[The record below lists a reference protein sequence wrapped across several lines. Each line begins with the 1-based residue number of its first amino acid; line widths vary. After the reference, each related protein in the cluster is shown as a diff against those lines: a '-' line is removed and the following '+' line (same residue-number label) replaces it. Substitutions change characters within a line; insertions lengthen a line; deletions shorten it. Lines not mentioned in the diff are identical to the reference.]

1 MSSSLIVGTR
11 EKRFCFLSA
20 GSRGEQFYRRKQK
33 MLDNYFPVLMF
44 IAIGLAIGVAPMVMG
59 RFIAPNRPDPQKLS
73 PYECGFDA
81 FEEARMRFDV
91 RYYLIAILFILFDLE
106 VAFLLPWASI
116 VKELAGNEAVRLFG
130 FYEMFVFLGI
140 LVIGYVY
147 VWRKGALDW
156 E

>member
-1 MSSSLIVGTR
+1 
-11 EKRFCFLSA
+11 
-20 GSRGEQFYRRKQK
+20 

-44 IAIGLAIGVAPMVMG
+44 IAIGLAVGIGPMVMG

-81 FEEARMRFDV
+81 FEDARMRFDV

-116 VKELAGNEAVRLFG
+116 VKELAGSEAIRLFG

>member
-1 MSSSLIVGTR
+1 
-11 EKRFCFLSA
+11 
-20 GSRGEQFYRRKQK
+20 
-33 MLDNYFPVLMF
+33 MLNNYFPVLMF
-44 IAIGLAIGVAPMVMG
+44 IAIGLFIGIAPMVSG
-59 RFIAPNRPDPQKLS
+59 RLLGPSRPDPQKLS

-116 VKELAGNEAVRLFG
+116 VKELAGTESVRLFG

>member
-1 MSSSLIVGTR
+1 
-11 EKRFCFLSA
+11 
-20 GSRGEQFYRRKQK
+20 
-33 MLDNYFPVLMF
+33 MLENYFPVLMF
-44 IAIGLAIGVAPMVMG
+44 IAIGLAIGIAPMVMG

-140 LVIGYVY
+140 LVVGYVY

>member
-1 MSSSLIVGTR
+1 
-11 EKRFCFLSA
+11 
-20 GSRGEQFYRRKQK
+20 

-140 LVIGYVY
+140 LVVGYVY

>member
-1 MSSSLIVGTR
+1 
-11 EKRFCFLSA
+11 
-20 GSRGEQFYRRKQK
+20 

>member
-1 MSSSLIVGTR
+1 
-11 EKRFCFLSA
+11 
-20 GSRGEQFYRRKQK
+20 

-44 IAIGLAIGVAPMVMG
+44 IAIGLSIGVLPMVLG
-59 RFIAPNRPDPQKLS
+59 RLLAPNRPDPQKIS
-73 PYECGFDA
+73 PYECGFEP

-116 VKELAGNEAVRLFG
+116 VKELAGTESVRLFG

>member
-1 MSSSLIVGTR
+1 
-11 EKRFCFLSA
+11 
-20 GSRGEQFYRRKQK
+20 

-44 IAIGLAIGVAPMVMG
+44 IVIGLSIGVAPMVLG
-59 RFIAPNRPDPQKLS
+59 RLLAPNRPDPQKLT

-116 VKELAGNEAVRLFG
+116 VKELAGAESVRLFG

>member
-1 MSSSLIVGTR
+1 
-11 EKRFCFLSA
+11 
-20 GSRGEQFYRRKQK
+20 
-33 MLDNYFPVLMF
+33 MLNNYFPVLLF
-44 IAIGLAIGVAPMVMG
+44 IAVGLAVGVAPMVLG
-59 RFIAPNRPDPQKLS
+59 RLLGPHRPDPQKLT
-73 PYECGFDA
+73 PYECGFEP

-147 VWRKGALDW
+147 VWKKGALDW

>member
-1 MSSSLIVGTR
+1 
-11 EKRFCFLSA
+11 
-20 GSRGEQFYRRKQK
+20 

-44 IAIGLAIGVAPMVMG
+44 IAIGLAVGIAPMVLG
-59 RFIAPNRPDPQKLS
+59 RLLAPNRPDPQKLS

-116 VKELAGNEAVRLFG
+116 VKELAGTESVRLFG

>member
-1 MSSSLIVGTR
+1 
-11 EKRFCFLSA
+11 
-20 GSRGEQFYRRKQK
+20 
-33 MLDNYFPVLMF
+33 MLENYFPVLMF

-140 LVIGYVY
+140 LVVGYVY

>member
-1 MSSSLIVGTR
+1 
-11 EKRFCFLSA
+11 
-20 GSRGEQFYRRKQK
+20 

-44 IAIGLAIGVAPMVMG
+44 IAIGLAIGIASMVTA

-140 LVIGYVY
+140 LVVGYVY

>member
-1 MSSSLIVGTR
+1 LMAECIV
-11 EKRFCFLSA
+11 EA
-20 GSRGEQFYRRKQK
+20 A
-33 MLDNYFPVLMF
+33 MLDNYFPVLLF
-44 IAIGLAIGVAPMVMG
+44 ILVGIAVGVAPMVLG
-59 RFIAPNRPDPQKLS
+59 RLLAPNRPYQEKLS
-73 PYECGFDA
+73 PYECGFEA
-81 FEEARMRFDV
+81 FEDARMRFDV

-116 VKELAGNEAVRLFG
+116 VKELAGDNTVRLFG